1 MATTSLWFDSLGIDC
16 IVFLLYH
23 PQILNE
29 AAKFRYRSGNLFNC
43 GRLTIRA
50 PCGAVGHGAHYHSQS
65 VESFFAHIPGIKV
78 QDLVLFY
85 KLKSTLKHFQ
95 FCLQFHFKEPLSVL
109 MLCAPVFIFAS
120 GSLAL
125 LEHPLC
131 GLLTWLSLLAI
142 FNTLFW
148 VHANFPPEKTEKTR
162 KYSKSAD
169 VNTDVQS
176 INTER
181 ASLTLSLSPGVISHE
196 FLFQS
201 LTRDISHSME
211 NLAFD
216 SLLRWKLIEQSFLTT
231 SLVHLFLDG

>member
-1 MATTSLWFDSLGIDC
+1 MLVPSTWLPRLCDC

-95 FCLQFHFKEPLSVL
+95 FCLQFHFKEALSVL

-125 LEHPLC
+125 LERPH
-131 GLLTWLSLLAI
+131 GLSIRLSLLAI
-142 FNTLFW
+142 FNTLF
-148 VHANFPPEKTEKTR
+148 
-162 KYSKSAD
+162 
-169 VNTDVQS
+169 
-176 INTER
+176 
-181 ASLTLSLSPGVISHE
+181 
-196 FLFQS
+196 
-201 LTRDISHSME
+201 
-211 NLAFD
+211 
-216 SLLRWKLIEQSFLTT
+216 
-231 SLVHLFLDG
+231 